1 MKSFLPSPKQ
11 SKLPILDDDRSDWR
25 APEAKAEF
33 YQSNDVLIFG
43 KMSMVEA
50 EMADVSEIAKEIM
63 TSRGNQR
70 EQNKGEEEED

>member
-1 MKSFLPSPKQ
+1 M
-11 SKLPILDDDRSDWR
+11 LDDHSDWK
-25 APEAKAEF
+25 ALEVPEAKAEF

-70 EQNKGEEEED
+70 E